1 MARNERKRNVDQ
13 PARSALAG
21 LADALASVSFSQP
34 AEKQAGEFTVQEA
47 AELEGKSPCI
57 ARRKLR
63 ALMEQG
69 RATRR
74 AVTLNGVSGYY
85 YRLL

>member
-1 MARNERKRNVDQ
+1 
-13 PARSALAG
+13 
-21 LADALASVSFSQP
+21 VSFASP
-34 AEKQAGEFTVQEA
+34 SKKELDEFTAEEA
-47 AELEGKSPCI
+47 AAIDGQSTCT

-63 ALMEQG
+63 ELMKQG

-85 YRLL
+85 YRLT